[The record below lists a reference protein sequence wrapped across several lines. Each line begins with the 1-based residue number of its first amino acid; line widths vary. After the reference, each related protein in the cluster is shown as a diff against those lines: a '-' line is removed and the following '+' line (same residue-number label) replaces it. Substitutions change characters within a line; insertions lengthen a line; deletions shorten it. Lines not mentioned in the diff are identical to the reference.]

1 MGLFGKKKQPMFGA
15 GSSVF
20 RSARRRERKHFRRRW
35 QWIALGVFL
44 VLAGIAG
51 YGVYYYLSLQ
61 GDVQRSTRGVV
72 KEVKGRPFN
81 VLLVG
86 SDSRAGLTEEEQ
98 LDLEAGT
105 EGVTGE
111 HADTLIVAHIDP
123 EADHITMVQF
133 PRDLW
138 VPVDGGKKAK
148 INTSLESGRS
158 AVVATVRELT
168 GLPIHHY
175 VQVNIAGFRNLI
187 DAIDGVDVC
196 VPEPVPFDSNTGI
209 EIKPEEVGMVHFDGD
224 RALRYVRSR
233 KVFGEGDLSR
243 IQNQQRFLAAAI
255 DKVTSVSTFFQP
267 GRITA
272 LADIARDNL
281 VIDQHT
287 TINGLRNIGLK
298 LRSFNP
304 DDYEAYTVPNFG
316 ASNITAGDV
325 EVSIVEPNLPAMNV
339 LFAAIR
345 RNESPAT
352 ADGVPDI
359 APTTIRVGVYNGV
372 GLDRPVAAPAAKEL
386 ERATDTG
393 HGGVHISSDNIANA
407 PNFKFKGVTV
417 RYNQDEPEAERQAE
431 LVAAALPDATIEAGR
446 TERSVDVAV
455 IVGRGRFR
463 TTQLVQ
469 LLPIPIPRPGAL
481 PEVCR

>member
-1 MGLFGKKKQPMFGA
+1 MGLFGRKKQPTFGA

-20 RSARRRERKHFRRRW
+20 RSARRRERKHLRRRW
-35 QWIALGVFL
+35 QWIALGL
-44 VLAGIAG
+44 VLVVAGIAG
-51 YGVYYYLSLQ
+51 YGVYYYFSLQ
-61 GDVQRSTRGVV
+61 GDIQV
-72 KEVKGRPFN
+72 EVPGTEPQVEGRPFN

-86 SDSRAGLTEEEQ
+86 SDSRAGLTKAEQ
-98 LDLEAGT
+98 LDLGAGT

-111 HADTLIVAHIDP
+111 RADTLILAHIDP
-123 EADHITMVQF
+123 GTDHITMVQF

-138 VPVDGGKKAK
+138 VPVNGRKEAK
-148 INTSLESGRS
+148 INSSLEFGRA

-196 VPEPVPFDSNTGI
+196 VPEPVPFDPNTGI
-209 EIKPEEVGMVHFDGD
+209 EIKPDEVGMVHFDGD
-224 RALRYVRSR
+224 RALRFVRSR

-255 DKVTSVSTFFQP
+255 DKVTSVATFFRP

-272 LADIARDNL
+272 LADVARENL
-281 VIDQHT
+281 VVDQDT
-287 TINGLRNIGLK
+287 TINGLKDIGLK

-304 DDYEAYTVPNFG
+304 DDYEAYTAPNFG
-316 ASNITAGDV
+316 ARNITVGGT
-325 EVSIVEPNLPAMNV
+325 EVSIVEPNLPAIEV
-339 LFAAIR
+339 LFDAIA
-345 RNESPAT
+345 RNESPAE

-359 APTTIRVGVYNGV
+359 DPTTIRVGVYNGV
-372 GLDRPVAAPAAKEL
+372 GLDRPVAGPAAEEL

-393 HGGVHISSDNIANA
+393 NGGVVISRDNIANA
-407 PNFKFKGVTV
+407 PNFKFRGVTV
-417 RYNQDEPEAERQAE
+417 RYNQDEPEAAVQAE
-431 LVAAALPDATIEAGR
+431 LVAAALPGATIEAGR